1 MCLHSAVQPLNSG
14 GSISACEVRS
24 AADSELNIPI
34 EESLLCWDK
43 IWSLRGR
50 YYVQNFFFAKL
61 TSLYGNAVTCAGFL
75 EALFL
80 NINFF
85 LEQVRKVLL
94 QRLKSF
100 ILKLKLAKAK
110 KPIRYCCSYICMM
123 FYLNVPT

>member
-34 EESLLCWDK
+34 EESLLRQNLKFKRK
-43 IWSLRGR
+43 ILCSK
-50 YYVQNFFFAKL
+50 NFFAKL
-61 TSLYGNAVTCAGFL
+61 TSLYGNAVTCAGIL